1 MHCYKFW
8 LRPENVAI
16 NSSWWFFSASN
27 NYKQINFNSLRCL
40 YELFKHRVI
49 SLYLSSIRESSKQK
63 YFTHKLSYRENNTE
77 VTGELAPSLQSLIK
91 KSWTYR
97 ATEQMISVRILWSRD
112 LNLRQF
118 RLFAEWRNQNT
129 TDHSTLRVSWTQG
142 VRQNKLPTELKRQRK
157 WT

>member
-27 NYKQINFNSLRCL
+27 NYKQINSNSLRCL

-63 YFTHKLSYRENNTE
+63 YFTHKLSYRENKTE

-91 KSWTYR
+91 KKLNISCNWTNDFSENTLIAWPQSSTISLVRWMTYSEHDWSQHTACKLDTRGPSKQTSHR
-97 ATEQMISVRILWSRD
+97 A
-112 LNLRQF
+112 
-118 RLFAEWRNQNT
+118 
-129 TDHSTLRVSWTQG
+129 
-142 VRQNKLPTELKRQRK
+142 
-157 WT
+157 